1 MTDGTIAAGLPELM
15 LGACGVV
22 SAAPSKTT
30 VTVKLAVPT
39 FPAASD
45 AVQVT
50 VVVPTEKLEP
60 EDGEQ
65 VGPEVTPTSSDAVTV
80 NVIVL
85 PAELEVEP
93 VRLDGTFTVGGVV
106 SSVGIVA
113 LVVYSATGFCHGNA
127 PHCSYKDQITLTF
140 PPDQF
145 SGISICQFRFVSGP

>member
-1 MTDGTIAAGLPELM
+1 MSFTIVFHLKLYPVEFRAVRVIISFAPMPPKLM
-15 LGACGVV
+15 VGGVV
-22 SAAPSKTT
+22 SAIR

-106 SSVGIVA
+106 SASRNAKEIVK
-113 LVVYSATGFCHGNA
+113 FCSTHM
-127 PHCSYKDQITLTF
+127 L
-140 PPDQF
+140 
-145 SGISICQFRFVSGP
+145 

>member
-1 MTDGTIAAGLPELM
+1 M
-15 LGACGVV
+15 V
-22 SAAPSKTT
+22 SDVPSKMT
-30 VTVKLAVPT
+30 VTVNVPVPV

-60 EDGEQ
+60 EGGEQ

-106 SSVGIVA
+106 SRAAKIRFIVNVFVIGFPVSSVVGMPA
-113 LVVYSATGFCHGNA
+113 S
-127 PHCSYKDQITLTF
+127 
-140 PPDQF
+140 F
-145 SGISICQFRFVSGP
+145 SM

>member
-1 MTDGTIAAGLPELM
+1 MSFETTR
-15 LGACGVV
+15 LGRVV
-22 SAAPSKTT
+22 SGASSEMT
-30 VTVKLAVPT
+30 VTVKLAVPVL
-39 FPAASD
+39 PAASD

-93 VRLDGTFTVGGVV
+93 VRLDGTFTVGGVM
-106 SSVGIVA
+106 SVDG
-113 LVVYSATGFCHGNA
+113 
-127 PHCSYKDQITLTF
+127 
-140 PPDQF
+140 
-145 SGISICQFRFVSGP
+145 